1 MEDNNVVT
9 ELERVAAS
17 DSRYKLEAYVFAMGS
32 LEYTLSKL
40 GRRGHVS
47 GGELL
52 DGIKEFAKERFGLT
66 ARMVFEHW
74 GVRKT
79 DDFGEIVFNLVAAR
93 ILGKTEQD
101 SREDFRNVYDF
112 REVFEKEYD
121 WKIKGVT

>member
-17 DSRYKLEAYVFAMGS
+17 DSRYRLEAYVFVMGS

-47 GGELL
+47 GAELL
-52 DGIKEFAKERFGLT
+52 DGIKEFARERFGLT
-66 ARMVFEHW
+66 ARMVLEHW